1 MPHFVITIDG
11 PAGAGKSTI
20 ARELAKRLGW
30 YMLDTGS
37 MYRVVTWAAMESNIE
52 LADPVA
58 MGSLAES
65 LDARF
70 ESGRAWIGSR
80 EISQEIREPE
90 ISRQSGFAARSEPVR
105 QTLVQWQKKEAIGR
119 NTVTE
124 GRDQGTI
131 VFPEALVKF
140 FLTADDR
147 ERALRRHRELVEKG
161 HQSSLDQVLKDQAE
175 RDQRDQENALAPLK
189 PAPDAVIIDS
199 TQKSLEEVLSEMMD
213 IVQTAVEKARVH
225 ES

>member
-140 FLTADDR
+140 FLTADDQ

-161 HQSSLDQVLKDQAE
+161 HQSSLEQVLKDQAE
-175 RDQRDQENALAPLK
+175 RDRRDQENALAPLK
-189 PAPDAVIIDS
+189 PAPGAIIIDS

-213 IVQTAVEKARVH
+213 IVQSAVEKARVH